1 MARQGR
7 ARPGVA
13 RIFFSFGGSNV
24 NMEIV
29 ATLHKGD
36 TIEGEDILKTLGI
49 LPEDVEPGSIPPEVR
64 LAGKIERE
72 LHRIGKFWTVRARPG
87 CVTVLTDHEA
97 FQHNQRRHRSGIR
110 KFRRALDG
118 MKGVDT
124 RKFASADREEYEI
137 VSRRIAAQYL
147 AIVKAKSS
155 PEEMVSAS
163 KVGR

>member
-1 MARQGR
+1 M
-7 ARPGVA
+7 
-13 RIFFSFGGSNV
+13 NL
-24 NMEIV
+24 EIV
-29 ATLHKGD
+29 GTLRKGD

-49 LPEDVEPGSIPPEVR
+49 LPEDIEPGSIPAEVR

-87 CVTVLTDHEA
+87 CVTVLTDYEA

-124 RKFASADREEYEI
+124 HKFTPSDREEFEA
-137 VSRRIAAQYL
+137 VSRKIAAQYL
-147 AIVKAKSS
+147 AISQTRTK
-155 PEEMVSAS
+155 PETLVSAA